1 MPAQRNEK
9 ELREWVEWGNSNVKM
24 YEQRARQSS
33 TMGERVKN
41 EGLAEEHRQDVR
53 NMIRDYERMTGKK
66 SPV

>member
-9 ELREWVEWGNSNVKM
+9 ELREWVERGNSNVKM

-33 TMGERVKN
+33 TMDERVKN

>member
-9 ELREWVEWGNSNVKM
+9 ELREWVEWGNSNVRM
-24 YEQRARQSS
+24 YEQRARQAP
-33 TMGERVKN
+33 TMDERVKN

-53 NMIRDYERMTGKK
+53 NMISDYERMTGKK